1 MIDTNLTKEDLQKL
15 KDDPFMKLASLFLGK
30 DEMNSIMSE
39 VEKKV
44 NAEQTVN
51 KQTTKE
57 KYVTPKV
64 KVEPVK
70 IPTVNTVYRKVKI
83 DKDKFEHFMDGFCVA
98 NDTVAALEH
107 CGLMFTEDS
116 PIIMYENLISG
127 LLESIF
133 GKDVAK
139 DIIAYAYGNSP
150 DTVKNIWDKIEKSI

>member
-39 VEKKV
+39 VEKKI
-44 NAEQTVN
+44 NAE
-51 KQTTKE
+51 QTTKE
-57 KYVTPKV
+57 KYVAPKV

-83 DKDKFEHFMDGFCVA
+83 DKDKFEHFMDGFCIA

-139 DIIAYAYGNSP
+139 DITAYAYGNST

>member
-1 MIDTNLTKEDLQKL
+1 MINTNLTKEDLQKL

-39 VEKKV
+39 VEKKI
-44 NAEQTVN
+44 NAEQA
-51 KQTTKE
+51 TKD
-57 KYVTPKV
+57 KYVAPKV

-70 IPTVNTVYRKVKI
+70 IPTNNSIYRKVKI
-83 DKDKFEHFMDGFCVA
+83 DRDKFEHFMDGFCAA
-98 NDTVAALEH
+98 NDTVAKLED

-139 DIIAYAYGNSP
+139 DITAYAYGNSP
-150 DTVKNIWDKIEKSI
+150 NTVKNLWDKIEKSI

>member
-1 MIDTNLTKEDLQKL
+1 MINTNLTKEDLQKL

-44 NAEQTVN
+44 NAEQT
-51 KQTTKE
+51 TKE
-57 KYVTPKV
+57 KYVAPKV

-70 IPTVNTVYRKVKI
+70 IPTNNSIYRKVKI

-133 GKDVAK
+133 GKDVTK
-139 DIIAYAYGNSP
+139 DITAYAYGNS
-150 DTVKNIWDKIEKSI
+150 TNTTKNIWDKIEKSI

>member
-1 MIDTNLTKEDLQKL
+1 MISTNLTKEDLQKL

-44 NAEQTVN
+44 NAEQT
-51 KQTTKE
+51 TKE
-57 KYVTPKV
+57 KYVAPKV

-70 IPTVNTVYRKVKI
+70 IPTKNSIYRKVKI

-133 GKDVAK
+133 GKDIAK
-139 DIIAYAYGNSP
+139 DITAYAYGNSS

>member
-1 MIDTNLTKEDLQKL
+1 MITTNLTKEDLQKL
-15 KDDPFMKLASLFLGK
+15 KDDPFMKLASLFIGK

-44 NAEQTVN
+44 NAEQT
-51 KQTTKE
+51 TKE
-57 KYVTPKV
+57 KYVAPKV

-70 IPTVNTVYRKVKI
+70 IPTNNSIYRKVKI

-139 DIIAYAYGNSP
+139 DITAYAYGNSS

>member
-44 NAEQTVN
+44 NAEQT
-51 KQTTKE
+51 TKE
-57 KYVTPKV
+57 KYVAPKV

-70 IPTVNTVYRKVKI
+70 IPTNNSIYRKVKI
-83 DKDKFEHFMDGFCVA
+83 DKDKFEHFIDGFCVA

-139 DIIAYAYGNSP
+139 DITAYAYGNSS

>member
-1 MIDTNLTKEDLQKL
+1 MINTNLTKEDLQKL

-44 NAEQTVN
+44 NAEQT
-51 KQTTKE
+51 TKE
-57 KYVTPKV
+57 KYVAPKV

-70 IPTVNTVYRKVKI
+70 IPTNNSIYRKVKI

-133 GKDVAK
+133 GKDVTK
-139 DIIAYAYGNSP
+139 DITAYAYGNSP

>member
-39 VEKKV
+39 VEKKI
-44 NAEQTVN
+44 NAE
-51 KQTTKE
+51 QTTKE
-57 KYVTPKV
+57 KYVAPKV

-70 IPTVNTVYRKVKI
+70 IPTNNSIYRKVKI

-139 DIIAYAYGNSP
+139 DITAYAYGNSS

>member
-1 MIDTNLTKEDLQKL
+1 MINTNLTKEDLQKL

-39 VEKKV
+39 VEKKI
-44 NAEQTVN
+44 NAEQA
-51 KQTTKE
+51 TKD
-57 KYVTPKV
+57 KYVAPKV

-70 IPTVNTVYRKVKI
+70 IPTNNSIYRKVKI

-139 DIIAYAYGNSP
+139 DITAYAYGNSS

>member
-44 NAEQTVN
+44 NAEQT
-51 KQTTKE
+51 TKE
-57 KYVTPKV
+57 KYVAPKV

-70 IPTVNTVYRKVKI
+70 IPTNNSIYRKVKI

-139 DIIAYAYGNSP
+139 DITAYAYGNSS

>member
-44 NAEQTVN
+44 NAEQT
-51 KQTTKE
+51 TKE

-70 IPTVNTVYRKVKI
+70 IPTNNSIYRKVKI

-98 NDTVAALEH
+98 NDTVATLEH

-139 DIIAYAYGNSP
+139 DITAYAYGNSP